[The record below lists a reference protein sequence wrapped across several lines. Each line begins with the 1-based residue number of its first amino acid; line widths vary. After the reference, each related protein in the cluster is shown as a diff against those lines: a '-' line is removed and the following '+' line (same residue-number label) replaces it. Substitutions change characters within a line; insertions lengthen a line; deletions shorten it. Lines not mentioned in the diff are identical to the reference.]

1 MSRRQSY
8 ESNYSTKSR
17 AKKLRC
23 QSASQIARNKENFVT
38 WSEHQNLEEVSLG
51 DLPTDLGQHASVIFD
66 VTGQLSK
73 AWIKDLTGAKEHIE
87 AILPHGF
94 STFIRSASKSAPE
107 IFSVDKLPEDPLV
120 KELLSELQ
128 TVFSTWTK
136 LTEMSKSSRKWSEA
150 DYAANIY
157 NVIRG
162 PAIRQGNFRAQCPV
176 ALPQPLSIY
185 RPRVKPG
192 DVRILNAKTVCP
204 DGSVF
209 VPKRSLKHLSETS
222 SSIFNEL
229 KKMTKGTLSSSGS
242 IGGKSDFRYQATPC
256 TMLSDGGGF
265 DFISSFW
272 EDKKHEHIDAACRQN
287 RMATAAAV
295 RQLHALRVRA
305 PVFGLVWAQG
315 TVRAHVDWW
324 EEIEGVDDSGQTVTI
339 PVVRSAP
346 YGGASPRSRRTSRLY
361 HEWDLRKPADILR
374 VYLLIKN
381 IDRWTVNGFIKCI
394 NGGIRD
400 LRDGILN
407 REHTLV
413 PWKRNGDIA
422 VAVQDVREGKGR
434 STQQTGNSATP
445 VSTPPKRRRKRV
457 LRSS

>member
-1 MSRRQSY
+1 MLPTCTY
-8 ESNYSTKSR
+8 CFYST
-17 AKKLRC
+17 
-23 QSASQIARNKENFVT
+23 IAAGLI
-38 WSEHQNLEEVSLG
+38 QNLNSAIMSFGALLYDKATFGTHTLLLLAYVANG
-51 DLPTDLGQHASVIFD
+51 DRLNS
-66 VTGQLSK
+66 
-73 AWIKDLTGAKEHIE
+73 
-87 AILPHGF
+87 
-94 STFIRSASKSAPE
+94 
-107 IFSVDKLPEDPLV
+107 
-120 KELLSELQ
+120 
-128 TVFSTWTK
+128 
-136 LTEMSKSSRKWSEA
+136 
-150 DYAANIY
+150 
-157 NVIRG
+157 
-162 PAIRQGNFRAQCPV
+162 AQCPV

-256 TMLSDGGGF
+256 TTLSDGGGF

-324 EEIEGVDDSGQTVTI
+324 EEIEGVDDSGQTVT
-339 PVVRSAP
+339 VSGHARMS
-346 YGGASPRSRRTSRLY
+346 SRG
-361 HEWDLRKPADILR
+361 PQF
-374 VYLLIKN
+374 
-381 IDRWTVNGFIKCI
+381 FI
-394 NGGIRD
+394 N
-400 LRDGILN
+400 
-407 REHTLV
+407 
-413 PWKRNGDIA
+413 
-422 VAVQDVREGKGR
+422 
-434 STQQTGNSATP
+434 
-445 VSTPPKRRRKRV
+445 
-457 LRSS
+457 